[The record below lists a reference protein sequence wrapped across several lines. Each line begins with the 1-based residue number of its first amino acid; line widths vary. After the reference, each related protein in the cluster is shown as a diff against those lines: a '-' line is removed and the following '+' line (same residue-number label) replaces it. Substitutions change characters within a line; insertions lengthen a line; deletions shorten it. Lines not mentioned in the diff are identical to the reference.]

1 LFCSNLNTLELVYSD
16 AAAAV
21 ALHEDWAV
29 RGHAMVIAR
38 EHVENLSDL
47 ADLDAFMRVYRA
59 AERALIELTGA
70 DRAMILKLGI
80 VTPHL
85 HLHIYPVT
93 AALDRASVMAIIDAR
108 VREQRDSAFVDAVRR
123 TIGSALSSH

>member
-1 LFCSNLNTLELVYSD
+1 
-16 AAAAV
+16 
-21 ALHEDWAV
+21 
-29 RGHAMVIAR
+29 MVIAR